1 MKLSK
6 VYITAVAFLLV
17 GVIVF
22 LVGFS
27 MLGFDFS
34 NFDTEPVYTPVKYSE
49 SGKLEG
55 IIIKDSDADVKFT
68 LSEDKKVHIKY
79 YENGIRTYNI
89 TKLDNDVLSIEQ
101 HSTADWTEILRLS
114 RSTPVITVML
124 PKNFQG
130 AIKVE
135 CENGDIEFDSI
146 ASYGISAIS
155 KNGNIR
161 IIGSKINGILT
172 ATAEDGNIELYNNE
186 IKNAAQLSANK
197 GNVLAQLVTVKELY
211 SEVRN
216 GYMTLA
222 DVNSLG
228 DIFGEVNGGDIRLS
242 ALNAKY
248 GITLITKKGDIRG
261 SILGSA
267 EDFSYNCSAEGGT
280 CNLPEKQLGGE
291 HNLNLRTQKGDI
303 EVNITAE

>member
-22 LVGFS
+22 FVGFA
-27 MLGFDFS
+27 MLGFDFT

-49 SGKLEG
+49 SGNLEG
-55 IIIKDSDADVKFT
+55 IVIKDSDADIKFT

-89 TKLDNDVLSIEQ
+89 TMLDNDVLSVEQ
-101 HSTADWTEILRLS
+101 HSTADWTEALRLS

-124 PKNFQG
+124 PKNFKG
-130 AIKVE
+130 AVKVE

-146 ASYGISAIS
+146 TADGISAVS
-155 KNGNIR
+155 KNGDVR
-161 IIGSKINGILT
+161 VIGSKINGILI
-172 ATAEDGNIELYNNE
+172 ATTEEGNIELYNND
-186 IKNAAQLSANK
+186 IKNAAQLSSTK
-197 GNVLAQLVTVKELY
+197 GNVLAQLVTAKELY
-211 SEVRN
+211 AEVRS

-222 DVNSLG
+222 DVKSLG

-242 ALNAKY
+242 ALSAKY

-267 EDFSYNCSAEGGT
+267 EDFSYNCNAEGGT
-280 CNLPEKQLGGE
+280 CNLPEKQPGGE

-303 EVNITAE
+303 EVSIAKE